1 MKQYLI
7 TIDGGTTNTRV
18 ALWNEEKELQF
29 VAKSE
34 VGVKDTAREGSND
47 RLKKAVKVMIEE
59 VMQRG
64 GITYNEVN
72 SIYACGMLTSNVGIQ
87 EVPHLTA
94 PAGLEDYIQ
103 GVKEVV
109 IPEICPVP
117 IGFIPGMKNLSGEI
131 SIDNLEMMDIMRGEE
146 TETIALISLYPKEET
161 LYVLP
166 GSHTKF
172 ISVNKEEKMT
182 GCLTS
187 MAGEMLSLLTNQS
200 ILADAVKK
208 QFASDTYNREML
220 LAGGRKT
227 WETGLPRAAFLTR
240 IVSQFITDDPEAC
253 ASFLLGTVLAEDIR
267 IVKSSRALAVTKDMN
282 VIIAGKEPLRS
293 ALKDLF
299 IEDGTFRRV
308 SILSDEK
315 NTLLSGYGM
324 CIIAEERLETPG

>member
-18 ALWNEEKELQF
+18 ALWNEKKELQF
-29 VAKSE
+29 AAKSE

-47 RLKKAVKVMIEE
+47 KLKKAVKTMIEE
-59 VMQRG
+59 VMQCG
-64 GITYNEVN
+64 GITYDEVD

-94 PAGLEDYIQ
+94 PVSLEDYVQ

-109 IPEICPVP
+109 IPEICPIP
-117 IGFIPGMKNLSGEI
+117 IGFVPGMKNFSGEI
-131 SIDNLEMMDIMRGEE
+131 NIDNLEMMDIMRGEE
-146 TETIALISLYPKEET
+146 TETIALVSLYSEREA

-172 ISVNKEEKMT
+172 VSVNKDGKMT

-187 MAGEMLSLLTNQS
+187 IAGELLSLLTNQS

-208 QFASDTYNREML
+208 QFASETYNREML
-220 LAGGRKT
+220 LAGGRQT

-240 IVSQFITDDPEAC
+240 IVNQFITDKQEEC

-267 IVKSSRALAVTKDMN
+267 AVKSSRALSVTKDMS

-299 IEDGTFRRV
+299 LEDGTLPQV
-308 SILSDEK
+308 SVLSDEK

-324 CIIAEERLETPG
+324 CIIAEERRKIQ